1 MFHITCAVAINITL
15 YIVDYEK
22 NSMELSSWTY
32 CQTTEGMKL
41 ILREMARDSSHS
53 IQSGY
58 GPLLPDKNV
67 FRNTLVYRAAV
78 HKAFL

>member
-1 MFHITCAVAINITL
+1 MLQITFGVAINITL
-15 YIVDYEK
+15 YIVDYAK
-22 NSMELSSWTY
+22 DSMELSSWTY

-58 GPLLPDKNV
+58 GPLLPDRNV
-67 FRNTLVYRAAV
+67 FRNTEVFRAAV